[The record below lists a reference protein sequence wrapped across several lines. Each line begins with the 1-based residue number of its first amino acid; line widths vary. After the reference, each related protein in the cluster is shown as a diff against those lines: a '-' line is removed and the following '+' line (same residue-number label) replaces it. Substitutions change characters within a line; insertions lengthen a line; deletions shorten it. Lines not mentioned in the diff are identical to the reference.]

1 MADRSM
7 FRNQILAETM
17 IKNLE
22 KRNMEGYFAKT
33 KEDALRIALELIPE
47 GSSVGWGGS
56 MSVEAIGLLK
66 AVVDGNYK
74 EIDRS
79 KGTTPE
85 EVNHIM
91 RECFFADYFLT
102 STNAITEDG
111 MLVNIDGRANRVAA
125 ISFGPTNVIMVVGM
139 NKVTK
144 NEEEAKLRAQN
155 TAAPI
160 NSNRFEG
167 NTPCKKTGSCA
178 MCLTPDTVCC
188 QYLTTRYSKVKGR
201 IKVIL
206 VDENLGF

>member
-7 FRNQILAETM
+7 FRNEMLAKTM
-17 IKNLE
+17 IQNLE
-22 KRNMEGYFAKT
+22 NRNMEGYFAKT
-33 KEDALRIALELIPE
+33 KEDALRIALDLIPE
-47 GSSVGWGGS
+47 GASVGWGGS
-56 MSVEAIGLLK
+56 MSVEDIGLRQ
-66 AVVDGNYK
+66 AIIDGNYK

-79 KGTTPE
+79 KGKTPE
-85 EVNHIM
+85 EVNDII
-91 RECFFADYFLT
+91 RQCFFADYYLT
-102 STNAITEDG
+102 SSNAITEDG

-125 ISFGPTNVIMVVGM
+125 ISFGPTNVIMIVGM

-167 NTPCKKTGSCA
+167 NTPCKKTGSCM

-188 QYLTTRYSKVKGR
+188 QYLTTRYSRVKGR